1 MIDENFRNQMYAWMD
16 AVQRTAPLVHSI
28 TNYVTVNDCA
38 NALLAIG
45 ARPVMSHDP
54 REAAEITR
62 GSQALEL
69 NLGAT
74 EYIDA
79 MFLSGQAA
87 REKGIPRVIDPVG
100 ISGSTFRRET
110 LHRMIAE
117 LQPTAIRGNYSE
129 IHALLANAGTGT
141 GVDAVVDAAHPA
153 LSGDALARGMQDYLR
168 TLDFPMILVASGRED
183 IIASRD
189 ALCFVKNGS
198 PRMSRVT
205 GTGCMATEL
214 LAAFLAVADGEEEK
228 TLQRRTA
235 DEEAT
240 FVGGNCG
247 SNEESGD
254 ACRPKLSCEAA
265 FRAAVLAT
273 AFMGIAGEIA
283 EESAPRGSGS
293 YHIALIDALST
304 MTAEDIVGRI
314 SLRESFL

>member
-1 MIDENFRNQMYAWMD
+1 MIDENFRNQIYAWMD

-153 LSGDALARGMQDYLR
+153 LSGDALARRMQDYLR
-168 TLDFPMILVASGRED
+168 TLDFPTILVASGRED

-214 LAAFLAVADGEEEK
+214 LAAILAVAAGEEEK

-235 DEEAT
+235 GEEAFLQT
-240 FVGGNCG
+240 ENTDSDETACG
-247 SNEESGD
+247 VRTAGEETT
-254 ACRPKLSCEAA
+254 

-283 EESAPRGSGS
+283 EETAPRGSGS

-304 MTAEDIVGRI
+304 MTAGDIVDRI
-314 SLRESFL
+314 HLGEA

>member
-1 MIDENFRNQMYAWMD
+1 MIDENFRNQIYAWMD

-87 REKGIPRVIDPVG
+87 RTKGIPRVIDPVG

-110 LHRMIAE
+110 LRRMIAE

-141 GVDAVVDAAHPA
+141 GVDAVIDAAHPA
-153 LSGDALARGMQDYLR
+153 LSRDALARGMQDYLR
-168 TLDFPMILVASGRED
+168 TLDFLMILVASGRED
-183 IIASRD
+183 IVASRD

-214 LAAFLAVADGEEEK
+214 LAAFLAVTTEEERTLESRTVGEEAF
-228 TLQRRTA
+228 LQTENTDSDETACGVRTA
-235 DEEAT
+235 GEET
-240 FVGGNCG
+240 T
-247 SNEESGD
+247 
-254 ACRPKLSCEAA
+254 

-314 SLRESFL
+314 HLGEA

>member
-1 MIDENFRNQMYAWMD
+1 MIDESFRREIYTWMD
-16 AVQRTAPLVHSI
+16 AVQHTAPLVHSI

-110 LHRMIAE
+110 LHRMIGE

-129 IHALLANAGTGT
+129 IHALLVDADTGT

-153 LSGDALARGMQDYLR
+153 LSGDALAHGMQSYLR
-168 TLDFPMILVASGRED
+168 TLAFPMILVASGRED
-183 IIASRD
+183 IVASRD
-189 ALCFVKNGS
+189 AFCFVKNGS

-214 LAAFLAVADGEEEK
+214 LAAFLAVASC
-228 TLQRRTA
+228 
-235 DEEAT
+235 EEA
-240 FVGGNCG
+240 FHV
-247 SNEESGD
+247 
-254 ACRPKLSCEAA
+254 
-265 FRAAVLAT
+265 AVLAT

-283 EESAPRGSGS
+283 EEMAPRGSGS
-293 YHIALIDALST
+293 YHIALLDALST
-304 MTAEDIVGRI
+304 MTAEDIRGRI
-314 SLRESFL
+314 SLRDCRGLSTS

>member
-1 MIDENFRNQMYAWMD
+1 MIEENFRNQIYAWMD
-16 AVQRTAPLVHSI
+16 AVRNTAPLVHSI

-87 REKGIPRVIDPVG
+87 RAKGIPRVIDPVG

-110 LHRMIAE
+110 LRRMIAE

-214 LAAFLAVADGEEEK
+214 LAAFLAVATEEER
-228 TLQRRTA
+228 TLESRTVGDEVLPQTENPDSDEAACGVRTA
-235 DEEAT
+235 GEEAT
-240 FVGGNCG
+240 F
-247 SNEESGD
+247 
-254 ACRPKLSCEAA
+254 
-265 FRAAVLAT
+265 RAALLAT

-283 EESAPRGSGS
+283 EESAPHGSGS

-314 SLRESFL
+314 SLREPLL

>member
-1 MIDENFRNQMYAWMD
+1 MDFRNQIYAWMD
-16 AVQRTAPLVHSI
+16 AVESTAPLVHSI

-87 REKGIPRVIDPVG
+87 LEKGIPRVIDPVG

-110 LHRMIAE
+110 LRRMITE

-141 GVDAVVDAAHPA
+141 GVDAVTDAAHPA

-168 TLDFPMILVASGRED
+168 TLAFPMILVASGRED
-183 IIASRD
+183 IVASSS
-189 ALCFVKNGS
+189 AIS
-198 PRMSRVT
+198 PAMP
-205 GTGCMATEL
+205 MN
-214 LAAFLAVADGEEEK
+214 AVASTAARKAVSQDTSGLRTSHTSSSEQNSSDGSK
-228 TLQRRTA
+228 ASSLK
-235 DEEAT
+235 D
-240 FVGGNCG
+240 
-247 SNEESGD
+247 
-254 ACRPKLSCEAA
+254 
-265 FRAAVLAT
+265 
-273 AFMGIAGEIA
+273 GI
-283 EESAPRGSGS
+283 
-293 YHIALIDALST
+293 
-304 MTAEDIVGRI
+304 
-314 SLRESFL
+314 

>member
-16 AVQRTAPLVHSI
+16 AVQNTAPLVHSI

-110 LHRMIAE
+110 LRRMIAE

-153 LSGDALARGMQDYLR
+153 LSGEALARGMQDYLR

-183 IIASRD
+183 IVASRD

-214 LAAFLAVADGEEEK
+214 LAAFLAVATGEEEK
-228 TLQRRTA
+228 TLQRWTAGEEAFPQTENPDSDEAACGVRTA
-235 DEEAT
+235 GEEAT
-240 FVGGNCG
+240 
-247 SNEESGD
+247 
-254 ACRPKLSCEAA
+254 

-273 AFMGIAGEIA
+273 TFMGIAGEIA

-314 SLRESFL
+314 TLGEPLL

>member
-1 MIDENFRNQMYAWMD
+1 MIDENFRNQIYAWMD

-87 REKGIPRVIDPVG
+87 RAKGIPRVIDPVG
-100 ISGSTFRRET
+100 ISGSTFRRAT

-214 LAAFLAVADGEEEK
+214 LAAFLAVAAEEEEEI
-228 TLQRRTA
+228 LQRRTA
-235 DEEAT
+235 E
-240 FVGGNCG
+240 
-247 SNEESGD
+247 
-254 ACRPKLSCEAA
+254 EAA

-283 EESAPRGSGS
+283 EESVPRGSGS

-304 MTAEDIVGRI
+304 ITAEDIVGRI
-314 SLRESFL
+314 TLGEPLL

>member
-1 MIDENFRNQMYAWMD
+1 MIDERFKKQIYTWMD
-16 AVQRTAPLVHSI
+16 ALKSDAPLVHSI

-45 ARPVMSHDP
+45 ARPVMSHDL

-62 GSQALEL
+62 GSRALEL

-87 REKGIPRVIDPVG
+87 REIGIPLVIDPVG

-110 LHRMIAE
+110 LRRMIPE

-141 GVDAVVDAAHPA
+141 GVDAIVDAAHPA
-153 LSGDALARGMQDYLR
+153 LSGAELADAMQAYLQK
-168 TLDFPMILVASGRED
+168 LDFPMVLVASGRED
-183 IIASRD
+183 IIVSRY
-189 ALCFVKNGS
+189 ARCLVRNGS

-214 LAAFLAVADGEEEK
+214 IAAFQAVVCSEE
-228 TLQRRTA
+228 
-235 DEEAT
+235 
-240 FVGGNCG
+240 N
-247 SNEESGD
+247 
-254 ACRPKLSCEAA
+254 AA
-265 FRAAVLAT
+265 FHATVLAT
-273 AFMGIAGEIA
+273 ACMGIAGENA
-283 EESAPRGSGS
+283 EEMVPRGSGS
-293 YHIALIDALST
+293 YHIALMDALST
-304 MTAEDIVGRI
+304 MTAEEIVNRI
-314 SLRESFL
+314 SMAE

>member
-1 MIDENFRNQMYAWMD
+1 MD

-45 ARPVMSHDP
+45 ARPIMSHDP

-87 REKGIPRVIDPVG
+87 QAKGIPRVIDPVG
-100 ISGSTFRRET
+100 ISGSTFRRKT
-110 LHRMIAE
+110 LHRMLAE

-168 TLDFPMILVASGRED
+168 TLSFPMILVASGRED
-183 IIASRD
+183 IVASRD

-205 GTGCMATEL
+205 GTGCMATEV
-214 LAAFLAVADGEEEK
+214 LAAFLAVATEE
-228 TLQRRTA
+228 
-235 DEEAT
+235 
-240 FVGGNCG
+240 
-247 SNEESGD
+247 
-254 ACRPKLSCEAA
+254 EAA
-265 FRAAVLAT
+265 FRAAVFAT

-283 EESAPRGSGS
+283 EEMAPRGSGS

-304 MTAEDIVGRI
+304 MTAEDIAGRI
-314 SLRESFL
+314 SVGEA

>member
-1 MIDENFRNQMYAWMD
+1 MD
-16 AVQRTAPLVHSI
+16 AIQRTAPLVHSI

-74 EYIDA
+74 EYLDA

-100 ISGSTFRRET
+100 ISGSTFRREA
-110 LHRMIAE
+110 LHRMLSE

-129 IHALLANAGTGT
+129 IHALLAGTDTGT

-153 LSGDALARGMQDYLR
+153 LSRDALAHGMQNYLR
-168 TLDFPMILVASGRED
+168 TLAFPMILVASGRED
-183 IIASRD
+183 IVASRD

-214 LAAFLAVADGEEEK
+214 LTAFLAVA
-228 TLQRRTA
+228 
-235 DEEAT
+235 
-240 FVGGNCG
+240 
-247 SNEESGD
+247 
-254 ACRPKLSCEAA
+254 SCEEV
-265 FRAAVLAT
+265 FHAAVVAT

-283 EESAPRGSGS
+283 EDTAPRGSGS

-304 MTAEDIVGRI
+304 MTAEDIAGRI
-314 SLRESFL
+314 SVGEA

>member
-1 MIDENFRNQMYAWMD
+1 MSDERFQYLMYTWMD

-87 REKGIPRVIDPVG
+87 QAKGIPRVIDPVG
-100 ISGSTFRRET
+100 ISGSTFRRKT
-110 LHRMIAE
+110 LHRMLAE

-168 TLDFPMILVASGRED
+168 TLSFPMILVASGRED
-183 IIASRD
+183 IVASRD
-189 ALCFVKNGS
+189 AFCFVKNGS

-205 GTGCMATEL
+205 GTGCMATEV
-214 LAAFLAVADGEEEK
+214 LAAFLAVATEE
-228 TLQRRTA
+228 
-235 DEEAT
+235 
-240 FVGGNCG
+240 
-247 SNEESGD
+247 
-254 ACRPKLSCEAA
+254 EAA
-265 FRAAVLAT
+265 FRAAVFAT

-283 EESAPRGSGS
+283 EEMAPRGSGS

-304 MTAEDIVGRI
+304 ITAEDVAGRI
-314 SLRESFL
+314 SLGETKTVEN

>member
-1 MIDENFRNQMYAWMD
+1 MSDERFQYQIYTWMD
-16 AVQRTAPLVHSI
+16 AIQRTAPLVHSI

-74 EYIDA
+74 EYLDA

-110 LHRMIAE
+110 LHRMLSE

-205 GTGCMATEL
+205 GTGCMATEV
-214 LAAFLAVADGEEEK
+214 LAAFLAVATVEEK
-228 TLQRRTA
+228 RNAQRRPAGDETA
-235 DEEAT
+235 LQA
-240 FVGGNCG
+240 GICG
-247 SNEESGD
+247 SEED
-254 ACRPKLSCEAA
+254 ACDRCRPKLSCETV
-265 FRAAVLAT
+265 FQAAVLAT

-283 EESAPRGSGS
+283 EEMAPRGSGS

-314 SLRESFL
+314 SLEEV

>member
-1 MIDENFRNQMYAWMD
+1 MIDENFRNQIRAWMD
-16 AVQRTAPLVHSI
+16 AVQRTSPLVHSI

-110 LHRMIAE
+110 LHRMISE

-153 LSGDALARGMQDYLR
+153 LSGNALARGMQDYLR
-168 TLDFPMILVASGRED
+168 TLSFPMILVASGRED
-183 IIASRD
+183 IVASWD

-214 LAAFLAVADGEEEK
+214 LAAFQAVATEGK
-228 TLQRRTA
+228 
-235 DEEAT
+235 
-240 FVGGNCG
+240 
-247 SNEESGD
+247 
-254 ACRPKLSCEAA
+254 A

-283 EESAPRGSGS
+283 EETAPRGSGS

-304 MTAEDIVGRI
+304 MTAEDVAGRI
-314 SLRESFL
+314 SLGET

>member
-1 MIDENFRNQMYAWMD
+1 MIDENFRNQIRAWMD

-62 GSQALEL
+62 GSQVLEL

-110 LHRMIAE
+110 LHRMISE

-129 IHALLANAGTGT
+129 MHALLANAGTGT

-153 LSGDALARGMQDYLR
+153 LSGDALARGMQDYLQ

-183 IIASRD
+183 IVASRD

-214 LAAFLAVADGEEEK
+214 LAAFLAVASEKERFQAEHSGLGEE
-228 TLQRRTA
+228 TCGVLTA
-235 DEEAT
+235 GGEE
-240 FVGGNCG
+240 
-247 SNEESGD
+247 
-254 ACRPKLSCEAA
+254 A

-283 EESAPRGSGS
+283 EETAPRGSGS

-304 MTAEDIVGRI
+304 MNAEDVAGRI
-314 SLRESFL
+314 SLGEA

>member
-1 MIDENFRNQMYAWMD
+1 MIDENFRNQIYTWMD
-16 AVQRTAPLVHSI
+16 AIQRTAPLVHSI

-74 EYIDA
+74 EYLDA

-110 LHRMIAE
+110 LHRMISE
-117 LQPTAIRGNYSE
+117 LQPTVIRGNYSE
-129 IHALLANAGTGT
+129 IHALLAGADTGT
-141 GVDAVVDAAHPA
+141 GVDAAHPA
-153 LSGDALARGMQDYLR
+153 LSGDALAHGMQNYLR
-168 TLDFPMILVASGRED
+168 TLAFPMILVASGRED
-183 IIASRD
+183 IVASRD

-214 LAAFLAVADGEEEK
+214 LAAFLAVA
-228 TLQRRTA
+228 
-235 DEEAT
+235 
-240 FVGGNCG
+240 
-247 SNEESGD
+247 SG
-254 ACRPKLSCEAA
+254 EAA
-265 FRAAVLAT
+265 FHAAVLAT

-283 EESAPRGSGS
+283 EETAPRGSGS

-304 MTAEDIVGRI
+304 MIAEDIAGRI
-314 SLRESFL
+314 SVGEA

>member
-1 MIDENFRNQMYAWMD
+1 MIEENFRNQIYAWMD
-16 AVQRTAPLVHSI
+16 AVQNTAPLVHSI

-87 REKGIPRVIDPVG
+87 RAKGIPRVIDPVG

-110 LHRMIAE
+110 LRRMIAE

-153 LSGDALARGMQDYLR
+153 LSGDALACGMQDYLR
-168 TLDFPMILVASGRED
+168 TLVFPMILVASGRED

-214 LAAFLAVADGEEEK
+214 LAAFLAVAAGEEEK

-235 DEEAT
+235 GEEAT
-240 FVGGNCG
+240 
-247 SNEESGD
+247 
-254 ACRPKLSCEAA
+254 

-314 SLRESFL
+314 SLREPLL

>member
-1 MIDENFRNQMYAWMD
+1 MIDENFRNQIYAWMD

-87 REKGIPRVIDPVG
+87 RTKGIPRVIDPVG

-110 LHRMIAE
+110 LRRMIAE

-129 IHALLANAGTGT
+129 IHALLANAGTVT

-153 LSGDALARGMQDYLR
+153 LSGDALARRMQDYLR
-168 TLDFPMILVASGRED
+168 TLDFPMILVASCRED
-183 IIASRD
+183 IVASRD
-189 ALCFVKNGS
+189 AFCFVKNGS

-214 LAAFLAVADGEEEK
+214 LAAFLAVAAGEEEK
-228 TLQRRTA
+228 TLQRWTAGEEAFLQTENTDSDETACGVRTA
-235 DEEAT
+235 GEEAT
-240 FVGGNCG
+240 
-247 SNEESGD
+247 
-254 ACRPKLSCEAA
+254 

-314 SLRESFL
+314 HLGEA

>member
-1 MIDENFRNQMYAWMD
+1 MIDENFRNQMYTWMD

-87 REKGIPRVIDPVG
+87 HAKGIPRVIDPVG
-100 ISGSTFRRET
+100 ISGSTFRRKT
-110 LHRMIAE
+110 LHRMLAE

-141 GVDAVVDAAHPA
+141 GVDAIVDAAHPA

-168 TLDFPMILVASGRED
+168 TLSFPMILVASGRED
-183 IIASRD
+183 IVASRD

-205 GTGCMATEL
+205 GAGCMATEV
-214 LAAFLAVADGEEEK
+214 LAAFLAVATEE
-228 TLQRRTA
+228 
-235 DEEAT
+235 
-240 FVGGNCG
+240 
-247 SNEESGD
+247 
-254 ACRPKLSCEAA
+254 EAA
-265 FRAAVLAT
+265 FRAAVFAT

-283 EESAPRGSGS
+283 EEMAPRGSRS
-293 YHIALIDALST
+293 YHTALIDALST
-304 MTAEDIVGRI
+304 ITAEDVAGRI
-314 SLRESFL
+314 SLGETKTVEN

>member
-1 MIDENFRNQMYAWMD
+1 MSDERFQYQIYTWMD
-16 AVQRTAPLVHSI
+16 AIQRTAPLVHSI

-54 REAAEITR
+54 REVAEITR

-74 EYIDA
+74 EYLDA

-100 ISGSTFRRET
+100 ISGSTFRREA
-110 LHRMIAE
+110 LSE
-117 LQPTAIRGNYSE
+117 LQPSAIRGNYSE
-129 IHALLANAGTGT
+129 IHALLAGTDTGT

-153 LSGDALARGMQDYLR
+153 LSRDALAHGMQNYLR
-168 TLDFPMILVASGRED
+168 TLAFPMILVASGRED
-183 IIASRD
+183 IVASRD

-214 LAAFLAVADGEEEK
+214 LAAFLAVA
-228 TLQRRTA
+228 
-235 DEEAT
+235 
-240 FVGGNCG
+240 
-247 SNEESGD
+247 SG
-254 ACRPKLSCEAA
+254 EAA
-265 FRAAVLAT
+265 FHAAVVAT

-283 EESAPRGSGS
+283 EETAPHGSGS

-304 MTAEDIVGRI
+304 MTAEDIAGRI
-314 SLRESFL
+314 SVEEA

>member
-110 LHRMIAE
+110 LYCMIAE

-141 GVDAVVDAAHPA
+141 GVDAVIDAAHPA
-153 LSGDALARGMQDYLR
+153 LSGDALARGMQGYLR
-168 TLDFPMILVASGRED
+168 TLSFPMILVASGRED
-183 IIASRD
+183 IVASRD

-198 PRMSRVT
+198 PHMSRVT
-205 GTGCMATEL
+205 GTGCMATEV
-214 LAAFLAVADGEEEK
+214 LAAFLAVAAEEACPQTENPDSDEVACGV
-228 TLQRRTA
+228 RTA
-235 DEEAT
+235 GEEAT
-240 FVGGNCG
+240 
-247 SNEESGD
+247 
-254 ACRPKLSCEAA
+254 

-304 MTAEDIVGRI
+304 MTAEDVAGRI
-314 SLRESFL
+314 SLGET

>member
-1 MIDENFRNQMYAWMD
+1 MIDENFRNQIYAWMD

-62 GSQALEL
+62 GSQVLEL

-87 REKGIPRVIDPVG
+87 RTKGIPRVIDPVG

-110 LHRMIAE
+110 LRRMIAE

-183 IIASRD
+183 IVASRD

-205 GTGCMATEL
+205 GTGCMATEV
-214 LAAFLAVADGEEEK
+214 LAAFLAVVAEEEK
-228 TLQRRTA
+228 RNAQRRPTE
-235 DEEAT
+235 DEEALQA
-240 FVGGNCG
+240 GICG
-247 SNEESGD
+247 SGED
-254 ACRPKLSCEAA
+254 ACDRCRPKLSCETA
-265 FRAAVLAT
+265 FHAAVLAT

-283 EESAPRGSGS
+283 EETEPRGSGS

-314 SLRESFL
+314 SLEEV

>member
-1 MIDENFRNQMYAWMD
+1 MIDENFRNQMYTWMD
-16 AVQRTAPLVHSI
+16 AVQNTAPLVHSI

-87 REKGIPRVIDPVG
+87 RTKGIPRVIDPVG

-110 LHRMIAE
+110 LRRMIAE

-141 GVDAVVDAAHPA
+141 GVDAVVDAVHPA

-168 TLDFPMILVASGRED
+168 TLSFPMILVASGRED
-183 IIASRD
+183 IVASRD
-189 ALCFVKNGS
+189 ALCFVTNGS

-214 LAAFLAVADGEEEK
+214 LAAFLAVAAGEEACPQTENPDSDEAACGV
-228 TLQRRTA
+228 RTA
-235 DEEAT
+235 GEEAT
-240 FVGGNCG
+240 
-247 SNEESGD
+247 
-254 ACRPKLSCEAA
+254 

-283 EESAPRGSGS
+283 EETAPRGSGS

-304 MTAEDIVGRI
+304 MTAEDVAGRI
-314 SLRESFL
+314 SLGET

>member
-168 TLDFPMILVASGRED
+168 TLSFPMILVASGRED

-214 LAAFLAVADGEEEK
+214 LAAFLAVASGEEVK

-235 DEEAT
+235 GEEAT
-240 FVGGNCG
+240 
-247 SNEESGD
+247 
-254 ACRPKLSCEAA
+254 

-283 EESAPRGSGS
+283 EETAPRGSGS

-304 MTAEDIVGRI
+304 MTAEDVAGRI
-314 SLRESFL
+314 SLGEA

>member
-1 MIDENFRNQMYAWMD
+1 MIDENFRNQIYAWMD

-87 REKGIPRVIDPVG
+87 LEKGIPRVIDPVG

-110 LHRMIAE
+110 LRRMIAE

-183 IIASRD
+183 IVASRD
-189 ALCFVKNGS
+189 ALCFVTNGS

-214 LAAFLAVADGEEEK
+214 LAAFLAVASGEEEK

-235 DEEAT
+235 GEEAFLQT
-240 FVGGNCG
+240 ENTDSDETACG
-247 SNEESGD
+247 VRTAGEETT
-254 ACRPKLSCEAA
+254 

-304 MTAEDIVGRI
+304 MTAGDVAGRI
-314 SLRESFL
+314 SLGET

>member
-16 AVQRTAPLVHSI
+16 EVQRTAPLVHSI

-110 LHRMIAE
+110 LHRMISE

-141 GVDAVVDAAHPA
+141 GVDAVIDAAHPA
-153 LSGDALARGMQDYLR
+153 LSRDALARGMQDYLR

-183 IIASRD
+183 IVASRD

-214 LAAFLAVADGEEEK
+214 LAAFLAVAAEEEAE
-228 TLQRRTA
+228 TLRRRTA
-235 DEEAT
+235 GEEAFLQTENTDSDETACGVRTAGEEAT
-240 FVGGNCG
+240 
-247 SNEESGD
+247 
-254 ACRPKLSCEAA
+254 

-304 MTAEDIVGRI
+304 MTAEDVAGRI
-314 SLRESFL
+314 SLGET

>member
-1 MIDENFRNQMYAWMD
+1 MSDERFQYQIYAWMD
-16 AVQRTAPLVHSI
+16 AVQNTAPLVHSI

-74 EYIDA
+74 EYINA

-87 REKGIPRVIDPVG
+87 RAKGIPRVIDPVG

-110 LHRMIAE
+110 LRRMIAE

-153 LSGDALARGMQDYLR
+153 LSGEALARGMQDYLR

-214 LAAFLAVADGEEEK
+214 LAAFLAVAAEEE
-228 TLQRRTA
+228 RT
-235 DEEAT
+235 
-240 FVGGNCG
+240 
-247 SNEESGD
+247 
-254 ACRPKLSCEAA
+254 

-314 SLRESFL
+314 ILGEPLL

>member
-1 MIDENFRNQMYAWMD
+1 MSDERFQYQIYTWMD
-16 AVQRTAPLVHSI
+16 AIQRTAPLVHSI

-74 EYIDA
+74 EYLDA

-100 ISGSTFRRET
+100 SSGSTFRREA
-110 LHRMIAE
+110 LHRMLSE

-129 IHALLANAGTGT
+129 IHALLAGTDTGT

-153 LSGDALARGMQDYLR
+153 LSRDALAQGMQNYLR
-168 TLDFPMILVASGRED
+168 TLAFPMILVASGRED
-183 IIASRD
+183 IVASRD

-214 LAAFLAVADGEEEK
+214 LTAFLAVA
-228 TLQRRTA
+228 
-235 DEEAT
+235 
-240 FVGGNCG
+240 
-247 SNEESGD
+247 
-254 ACRPKLSCEAA
+254 SCEEV
-265 FRAAVLAT
+265 FHAAVVAT
-273 AFMGIAGEIA
+273 AFMGIVGEIA
-283 EESAPRGSGS
+283 EETAPRGSGS

-304 MTAEDIVGRI
+304 MTAEDIAGRI
-314 SLRESFL
+314 SVGEA

>member
-1 MIDENFRNQMYAWMD
+1 MIDENFRNQIYAWMD
-16 AVQRTAPLVHSI
+16 AVQNTAPLVHSI

-79 MFLSGQAA
+79 MFLSGHAA

-141 GVDAVVDAAHPA
+141 GVDAVVDAVHPA

-168 TLDFPMILVASGRED
+168 TLSFPMVLVASGRED
-183 IIASRD
+183 IVASRD

-214 LAAFLAVADGEEEK
+214 LAAFLAVAAEEEG
-228 TLQRRTA
+228 T
-235 DEEAT
+235 
-240 FVGGNCG
+240 
-247 SNEESGD
+247 
-254 ACRPKLSCEAA
+254 

-283 EESAPRGSGS
+283 EETAPRGSGS

-314 SLRESFL
+314 SLREPLL

>member
-1 MIDENFRNQMYAWMD
+1 MIDENFRKQIYAWMD
-16 AVQRTAPLVHSI
+16 AVQNTAPLVHSI

-87 REKGIPRVIDPVG
+87 RAKGIPRVIDPVG

-110 LHRMIAE
+110 LRRMIAE

-153 LSGDALARGMQDYLR
+153 LFGEALARGMQDYLR

-183 IIASRD
+183 IVASRD
-189 ALCFVKNGS
+189 ALCFVTNGS

-205 GTGCMATEL
+205 GTGCMATEV
-214 LAAFLAVADGEEEK
+214 LAAFLAVAAEEE
-228 TLQRRTA
+228 T
-235 DEEAT
+235 
-240 FVGGNCG
+240 
-247 SNEESGD
+247 
-254 ACRPKLSCEAA
+254 

-304 MTAEDIVGRI
+304 ITAEDIVGRI
-314 SLRESFL
+314 TLGEPLL

>member
-1 MIDENFRNQMYAWMD
+1 MSDERFQYQIYAWMD
-16 AVQRTAPLVHSI
+16 AVQNTAPLVHSI

-87 REKGIPRVIDPVG
+87 RTKGIPRVIDPVG
-100 ISGSTFRRET
+100 ISGSIFRRET
-110 LHRMIAE
+110 LRRMIAE

-153 LSGDALARGMQDYLR
+153 LSGDALARGMQDYLQ

-183 IIASRD
+183 IVASRD

-214 LAAFLAVADGEEEK
+214 LAAFLAVATEE
-228 TLQRRTA
+228 
-235 DEEAT
+235 
-240 FVGGNCG
+240 G
-247 SNEESGD
+247 
-254 ACRPKLSCEAA
+254 A

-283 EESAPRGSGS
+283 EETAPRGSGS

-314 SLRESFL
+314 HLESEI

>member
-1 MIDENFRNQMYAWMD
+1 MSDERFQYQIYAWMD
-16 AVQRTAPLVHSI
+16 AVQNTAPLVHSI

-87 REKGIPRVIDPVG
+87 RAKGIPRVIDPVG

-110 LHRMIAE
+110 LRRMITE

-153 LSGDALARGMQDYLR
+153 LSGEALAREMQDYLR

-214 LAAFLAVADGEEEK
+214 LAAFLAVATGEEEK
-228 TLQRRTA
+228 TLQRWTAGEEAFPQTENPDSDEAACGVRTA
-235 DEEAT
+235 GE
-240 FVGGNCG
+240 
-247 SNEESGD
+247 
-254 ACRPKLSCEAA
+254 EAA

-314 SLRESFL
+314 ILGEPLL

>member
-1 MIDENFRNQMYAWMD
+1 MIDENFRNQMYTWMD
-16 AVQRTAPLVHSI
+16 AVQNTAPLVHSI

-45 ARPVMSHDP
+45 ARPVMSHDL
-54 REAAEITR
+54 REATEITR

-87 REKGIPRVIDPVG
+87 RAKGIPRVIDPVG

-110 LHRMIAE
+110 LRRMIAE

-141 GVDAVVDAAHPA
+141 GVDAVVDAVHPA

-189 ALCFVKNGS
+189 ELCFVKNGS

-214 LAAFLAVADGEEEK
+214 LAAFLAVAAGEEEK

-240 FVGGNCG
+240 
-247 SNEESGD
+247 
-254 ACRPKLSCEAA
+254 

-314 SLRESFL
+314 SLREPLL

>member
-1 MIDENFRNQMYAWMD
+1 MIDENFRNQIYTWMD
-16 AVQRTAPLVHSI
+16 AIQRTAPLVHSI

-38 NALLAIG
+38 NALLAIS

-74 EYIDA
+74 EYLDA

-100 ISGSTFRRET
+100 ISGSTFRREA
-110 LHRMIAE
+110 LHRMLSE

-129 IHALLANAGTGT
+129 IHALLAGTDTGT

-153 LSGDALARGMQDYLR
+153 LSRDALAHGMQNYLR
-168 TLDFPMILVASGRED
+168 TLAFPMILVASGRED
-183 IIASRD
+183 IVASRD

-214 LAAFLAVADGEEEK
+214 LAAFLAVA
-228 TLQRRTA
+228 
-235 DEEAT
+235 
-240 FVGGNCG
+240 
-247 SNEESGD
+247 SG
-254 ACRPKLSCEAA
+254 EAA
-265 FRAAVLAT
+265 FHAAVLAT

-283 EESAPRGSGS
+283 EETAPHGSGS

-304 MTAEDIVGRI
+304 MTAEDIAGRI
-314 SLRESFL
+314 SVGEA

>member
-1 MIDENFRNQMYAWMD
+1 MIDENFRNLMYTWMD

-87 REKGIPRVIDPVG
+87 REKDIPRVIDPVG

-110 LHRMIAE
+110 LRRMIVE

-129 IHALLANAGTGT
+129 IHALLADADTGT

-153 LSGDALARGMQDYLR
+153 LSEDELAHEMQSYLR
-168 TLDFPMILVASGRED
+168 TLAFPMILVASGQQD
-183 IIASRD
+183 IVASRD

-214 LAAFLAVADGEEEK
+214 LAAFLAVASGEE
-228 TLQRRTA
+228 A
-235 DEEAT
+235 YH
-240 FVGGNCG
+240 
-247 SNEESGD
+247 
-254 ACRPKLSCEAA
+254 
-265 FRAAVLAT
+265 AAVLAT

-283 EESAPRGSGS
+283 EETDPRGSGS

-304 MTAEDIVGRI
+304 MTAEDIVDRI
-314 SLRESFL
+314 SLGAVI

>member
-183 IIASRD
+183 IVASRD
-189 ALCFVKNGS
+189 ALCFVTNGS

-214 LAAFLAVADGEEEK
+214 LAAFLAVASGEEEK

-235 DEEAT
+235 GEEAFLQT
-240 FVGGNCG
+240 ENTDSDETACG
-247 SNEESGD
+247 VRTAGEE
-254 ACRPKLSCEAA
+254 AI

-283 EESAPRGSGS
+283 EETAPRGSGS

-304 MTAEDIVGRI
+304 MTAEDIVSRI
-314 SLRESFL
+314 SLGEA